1 MKKIINSLIGSFDN
15 KKENG
20 FSARKLTAFALMVC
34 IAYVHFKW
42 VNHDNVAEVLI
53 IDLCGVL
60 ILLGL
65 ITAEQVIKLKNGSQE
80 PIKEEFAVH

>member
-1 MKKIINSLIGSFDN
+1 MKKIINGLVGSFDTV
-15 KKENG
+15 KENG
-20 FSARKLTAFALMVC
+20 FSARKLSAFALMVC

-42 VNHDNVAEVLI
+42 VNHENVAEVLI

-65 ITAEQVIKLKNGSQE
+65 VTMEQVLKLKNGQNE
-80 PIKEEFAVH
+80 TIQ

>member
-1 MKKIINSLIGSFDN
+1 MKRIIDNLIGSFDTV
-15 KKENG
+15 KENG
-20 FSARKLTAFALMVC
+20 FSARKLSAFALMIC
-34 IAYVHFKW
+34 IAFVHFKW

-65 ITAEQVIKLKNGSQE
+65 VTAQNILDYKNSE
-80 PIKEEFAVH
+80 K

>member
-1 MKKIINSLIGSFDN
+1 MKKIIDNLIGSFDTV
-15 KKENG
+15 KENG
-20 FSARKLTAFALMVC
+20 FSARKLSAFALMVC
-34 IAYVHFKW
+34 VAFVHFKW

-65 ITAEQVIKLKNGSQE
+65 VTAQNVLDYKNSE
-80 PIKEEFAVH
+80 KRI

>member
-1 MKKIINSLIGSFDN
+1 MKRIIDNLIGSFDTV
-15 KKENG
+15 KENG
-20 FSARKLTAFALMVC
+20 FSARKLSAFALMIC
-34 IAYVHFKW
+34 IAFVHLKW

-65 ITAEQVIKLKNGSQE
+65 VTMEQVIKLKNGSNETIQ
-80 PIKEEFAVH
+80 

>member
-1 MKKIINSLIGSFDN
+1 MKRIIDNLIGSFDTV
-15 KKENG
+15 KENG
-20 FSARKLTAFALMVC
+20 FSARKLSAFALMVC
-34 IAYVHFKW
+34 IAFVHFKW

-65 ITAEQVIKLKNGSQE
+65 VTAQNILDYKNSEKQ
-80 PIKEEFAVH
+80 I

>member
-1 MKKIINSLIGSFDN
+1 MKRIIDNLIGSFDN

-20 FSARKLTAFALMVC
+20 FSARKLSAFALMVC
-34 IAYVHFKW
+34 VAFVHFKW

-65 ITAEQVIKLKNGSQE
+65 VTMEQVIKLKNGSQE

>member
-1 MKKIINSLIGSFDN
+1 MKKLINGLVGSFDTV
-15 KKENG
+15 KENG
-20 FSARKLTAFALMVC
+20 FSARKLSAFALMVC

-42 VNHDNVAEVLI
+42 VNHENVAEVLI

-65 ITAEQVIKLKNGSQE
+65 VTMEQVLKLKNGQNE
-80 PIKEEFAVH
+80 TIQ

>member
-1 MKKIINSLIGSFDN
+1 MKRIIDNLIGSFDTV
-15 KKENG
+15 KENG
-20 FSARKLTAFALMVC
+20 FSARKLSAFALMIC

-42 VNHDNVAEVLI
+42 VNHENVAEVLI

-65 ITAEQVIKLKNGSQE
+65 VTAQNVLDYKNSE
-80 PIKEEFAVH
+80 KRI

>member
-1 MKKIINSLIGSFDN
+1 MKRIIDNLIGSFDN

-20 FSARKLTAFALMVC
+20 FSARKLSAFALMVC
-34 IAYVHFKW
+34 IAFVHFKW

-65 ITAEQVIKLKNGSQE
+65 VTAQNILDYKNSEKQ
-80 PIKEEFAVH
+80 I

>member
-1 MKKIINSLIGSFDN
+1 MKRIIDNLIGSFDTV
-15 KKENG
+15 KENG
-20 FSARKLTAFALMVC
+20 FSARKLSAFALMVC

-42 VNHDNVAEVLI
+42 VNHENVAEVLI

-65 ITAEQVIKLKNGSQE
+65 VTAQNVLDYKNSE
-80 PIKEEFAVH
+80 KRI

>member
-1 MKKIINSLIGSFDN
+1 MKRIIDNLIGSFDTV
-15 KKENG
+15 KENG
-20 FSARKLTAFALMVC
+20 FSARKLSAFALMIC
-34 IAYVHFKW
+34 IAFVHFKW

-65 ITAEQVIKLKNGSQE
+65 VTAQNVLDYKNSE
-80 PIKEEFAVH
+80 KRI